1 MTSPDPVPEPWD
13 PNEPDRIDTHTD
25 RLEQL
30 HQRIE
35 GLLMAQEDST
45 EADRIAEERMREA
58 NSELL
63 RRLTE
68 QVEANGGHKG

>member
-1 MTSPDPVPEPWD
+1 VTDPAPEPWD
-13 PNEPDRIDTHTD
+13 PNEPDRIDTHAD

-30 HQRIE
+30 HRRIE
-35 GLLMAQEDST
+35 ELLMAQEDST

>member
-1 MTSPDPVPEPWD
+1 VTSPVPDPWPDDEPTS
-13 PNEPDRIDTHTD
+13 IDVHLD

-35 GLLMAQEDST
+35 GLIMAQDPT

>member
-1 MTSPDPVPEPWD
+1 MTAPVPDPWPDDEPTS
-13 PNEPDRIDTHTD
+13 IDVHLD

-30 HQRIE
+30 HRRIE
-35 GLLMAQEDST
+35 ELLMAEEEST

>member
-1 MTSPDPVPEPWD
+1 MTSPVPDPWPDDEPT
-13 PNEPDRIDTHTD
+13 RIDVHLD

-30 HQRIE
+30 HRRIE
-35 GLLMAQEDST
+35 ELLMAQEEST

>member
-1 MTSPDPVPEPWD
+1 VTDPWPDDEPTS
-13 PNEPDRIDTHTD
+13 IDVHLD

-30 HQRIE
+30 HRRIE